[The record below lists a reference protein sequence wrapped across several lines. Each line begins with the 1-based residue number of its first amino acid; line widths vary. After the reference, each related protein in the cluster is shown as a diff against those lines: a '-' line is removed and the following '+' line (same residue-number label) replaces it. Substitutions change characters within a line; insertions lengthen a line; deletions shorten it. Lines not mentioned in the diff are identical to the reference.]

1 MVTYEAKFN
10 DPRAAHIVKNVLRSQ
25 YRFGGDPVP
34 GVKQTGA
41 TLYFDEAVLG
51 RVRDIAQD
59 RGVRLKLRAS

>member
-1 MVTYEAKFN
+1 MATYEAKF
-10 DPRAAHIVKNVLRSQ
+10 DHPGSAHTVKSVLRSQ